1 MARNHGTHSRFTPP
15 TVCPVCGADV
25 PAGAKSCPDCGACEK
40 TGWGDDAASDGLDL
54 PDEEF
59 DYERFV
65 AEEFG
70 NGPRKSG
77 RRMLWTVVAIV
88 VVIAFLLLLFGQR

>member
-1 MARNHGTHSRFTPP
+1 MARNHGTHSRFTTPP
-15 TVCPVCGADV
+15 VCPVCGADV

-40 TGWGDDAASDGLDL
+40 TGWSDDAASDGLDL
-54 PDEEF
+54 PDDEF
-59 DYERFV
+59 DYGRFV

-70 NGPRKSG
+70 KGPRKSG
-77 RRMLWTVVAIV
+77 RQMLWTVVAIV